1 MEPQLTG
8 LVAPMQLRIADDL
21 RIKIERGE
29 LAPGDPLPTL
39 QEICDDY
46 DCALNTARNAI
57 RLLKEQGLITGGRG
71 KAPVVRIPAPRVCR
85 SSERHQE
92 EKDLILQPEE
102 VRAATGLAETDMGS
116 KIGDLS
122 FVTEYDQISPSPR
135 LAADLGI
142 PVETMVL
149 RRTYEMRDKRDGR
162 RLSWSVSYIPLPL
175 IESQPALLDAANEP
189 WPGGTQH
196 QLYTAGIE
204 VMRVV
209 DQVSASMPSTAEAH
223 EWRLDNGVPMLHV
236 RRISYDD
243 RNRVVELSDA
253 DFPADRTELSFT
265 TKLTPLAG

>member
-1 MEPQLTG
+1 
-8 LVAPMQLRIADDL
+8 MQLRIADEL
-21 RIKIERGE
+21 RMKIERGD

-39 QEICDDY
+39 QEICDDF

-71 KAPVVRIPAPRVCR
+71 KAPVVRVPAPRVCR

-92 EKDLILQPEE
+92 EKDLVLQSEE
-102 VRAATGLAETDMGS
+102 IRAATGVAETDMGS
-116 KIGDLS
+116 KIRDLS
-122 FVTEYDQISPSPR
+122 FSTDYEQMSPSAK

-142 PVETMVL
+142 APGTKVL
-149 RRTYEMRDKRDGR
+149 RRVYEMRDKRDGR

-175 IESQPALLDAANEP
+175 IESQPELLDAANEP

-196 QLYTAGIE
+196 QLFTAGIE

-209 DQVSASMPSTAEAH
+209 DQVSASMPTTAEAY

-243 RNRVVELSDA
+243 RGTIVELSDA
-253 DFPADRTELSFT
+253 NFPADRTELSFT
-265 TKLTPLAG
+265 TNLTKWQ